1 MITSSLHRVLFWFL
15 TISSEA
21 IVCVLVLV
29 LSDNRSWVPRF
40 RVPGSGLGTIPI
52 EILLPWISFIIAVVV
67 SVVRYLKKHDLGMG

>member
-1 MITSSLHRVLFWFL
+1 M
-15 TISSEA
+15 
-21 IVCVLVLV
+21 CVLVLV

-67 SVVRYLKKHDLGMG
+67 SVVRYFKKNLHDLGLG